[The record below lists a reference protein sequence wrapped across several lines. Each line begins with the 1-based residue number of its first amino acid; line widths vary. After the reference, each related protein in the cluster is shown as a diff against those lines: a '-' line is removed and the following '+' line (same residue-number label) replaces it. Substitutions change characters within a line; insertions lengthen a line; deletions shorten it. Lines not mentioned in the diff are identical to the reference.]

1 MSAMQRDPVFSH
13 RRLRRTL
20 QDLLAE
26 APLAAAREA
35 LRAVPARQAVNPL
48 IGFLCDGNERVRW
61 RAVALLG
68 HVVADLAQGEP
79 ESARVVMR
87 RLMWSLNDESGGIGW
102 GAPEAMG
109 AIMAR
114 SASMARE
121 YARILVSYVR
131 PEGNFLEHP
140 MLQRGLLWGLAR
152 LGQARGECL
161 AGVGEAL
168 VPFLRGADPVCRGL
182 AAWAARSTGAT
193 VYRPHLE
200 RLAGDPSPVRVYVE
214 DEFQDLTVA
223 QLAGG
228 ILPHADAS
236 L

>member
-1 MSAMQRDPVFSH
+1 MKRDPSVSH

-20 QDLLAE
+20 QGLLAE
-26 APLAAAREA
+26 APLAAVLEA
-35 LRAVPARQAVNPL
+35 LAPVPARQAVNPL
-48 IGFLCDGNERVRW
+48 IGFLCDGRERVRW
-61 RAVALLG
+61 RAAALLG
-68 HVVADLAQGEP
+68 HVVADLARREP

-114 SASMARE
+114 SALMARE

-140 MLQRGLLWGLAR
+140 MLQRGVLWGLAR
-152 LGQARGECL
+152 LGQAREECL
-161 AGVGEAL
+161 AGVGGAL
-168 VPFLRGADPVCRGL
+168 VPFLCGADPVCRGL
-182 AAWAARSTGAT
+182 AAWAARSTGAAL
-193 VYRPHLE
+193 YGPHLA
-200 RLAGDPSPVRVYVE
+200 RLAGDPTPVRVYIE
-214 DEFQDLTVA
+214 DEFHDLTVA

-228 ILPHADAS
+228 LLPRAAAAV
-236 L
+236 